1 MKHLFLTLMM
11 GVSLCVWSQN
21 SFSGKVTDT
30 LQQPITGA
38 TVYLPDLH
46 KTAIT
51 DAAGGFAF
59 RHLPAGK
66 LRVSVSAL
74 GYASRQETVAVS
86 GETTLDVVLTQSEF
100 RMDEVVVSTAFSRL
114 QSQNVMKIE
123 KQSVADM
130 QKKGAATLIEGLS
143 TLPGVAQVSTGTS
156 IGKPVIRGLS
166 GNRVLVYTQGVR
178 MENQQF
184 GDEHGLGLNDAG
196 VESAEVIKGP
206 ASLLYGSDAI
216 GGVIYLNPEKFA
228 EAGAFKADVRQRFF
242 SNTLGSSTSVGVKTS
257 SEKWKFLGRGSYD
270 THSDY
275 EIPDGDRVTNTRYN
289 EKDLKLATGFSD
301 RRISSV
307 LRYNYNALD
316 LGIPEEGI
324 GVQSNSKSTLYPKQ
338 DVRSH
343 ILSWGNTLFF
353 ADSKLDVNLG
363 YIDNRRKEL
372 EDSPTPA
379 LDMRLQTTSYDVKY
393 HFPKSTHWEVISG
406 AQGLWQ
412 ENRNAGEERLIPDA
426 QVRDFGVFT
435 TALGEWNGHTLQTG
449 LRFDTRNVTG
459 NAFGTPGEEGSFET
473 VDRSFSSLNA
483 QVGYSHKIANS
494 TTVRLNVA
502 SGFRAPNLAELT
514 SNGVHEGTNRYE
526 VGNANLDKEQNV
538 QVDLDLEYGNS
549 HFECFLN
556 GFYNH
561 IDRYIYAAPTGEVRE
576 GNDVYD
582 YVQSNARLFGGEAG
596 FHLHPHPLDWLHLQ
610 STISLVKGERTD
622 GTALPLVPATD
633 WDNSIR
639 VEFKKG
645 QWLKDGYATFDV
657 NYTFE
662 QNRVGAFETPTGDY
676 ALFNLG
682 AGGKITLG
690 KTSFLLTMSANN
702 LFDRTYIA
710 HLSRLKTDGIP
721 NIGRNFIVGLS
732 FQL

>member
-1 MKHLFLTLMM
+1 MKYYFLMLFL
-11 GVSLCVWSQN
+11 GVSFFSWSQH

-30 LQQPITGA
+30 LQQPIIGA
-38 TVYLPDLH
+38 TIYLPDLH

-51 DAAGGFAF
+51 DAGGAFAF
-59 RHLPAGK
+59 RHLPAGT
-66 LRVSVSAL
+66 LRLSVSAI
-74 GYASRQETVAVS
+74 GFATKQETVVVS
-86 GETTLDVVLTQSEF
+86 GETTLDIVLSQSEF
-100 RMDEVVVSTAFSRL
+100 HMDEVVVSTAFSRL

-130 QKKGAATLIEGLS
+130 QKKGVATLIEGLS

-228 EAGAFKADVRQRFF
+228 EAGAFKADLTQRLF
-242 SNTLGSSTSVGVKTS
+242 SNTLGSNTSVGIRTS
-257 SEKWKFLGRGSYD
+257 SEKWKFLGRGSYN

-275 EIPDGDRVTNTRYN
+275 KIPDGDRVTNTRYN
-289 EKDLKLATGFSD
+289 EKDLKLATGYSD

-324 GVQSNSKSTLYPKQ
+324 GAQSESKSTLYPKQ

-353 ADSKLDVNLG
+353 ADSKLDINLG
-363 YIDNRRKEL
+363 FIENRRKEL
-372 EDSPTPA
+372 EESAVPA
-379 LDMRLQTTSYDVKY
+379 LDMRLQTTSYDLKY
-393 HFPKSTHWEVISG
+393 HFPKTTHWELISG
-406 AQGLWQ
+406 VQGLWQ
-412 ENRNAGEERLIPDA
+412 ENRNSGEERLIPDA
-426 QVRDFGVFT
+426 GVRDFGVFT
-435 TALGEWNGHTLQTG
+435 TALAEWEGHTLQTG
-449 LRFDTRNVTG
+449 IRFDTRQVTG
-459 NAFGTPGEEGSFET
+459 DAFGTPGEEGSFST

-483 QVGYSHKIANS
+483 QVGYSRKIFGS
-494 TTVRLNVA
+494 TTLRLNVA

-538 QVDLDLEYGNS
+538 QLDLDLEYGNS

-561 IDRYIYAAPTGEVRE
+561 IDRYIYAAPTGEIRE

-582 YVQSNARLFGGEAG
+582 YVQSNARLYGGEAG

-610 STISLVKGERTD
+610 STMSLVKGERTD
-622 GTALPLVPATD
+622 GSALPLIPAVD
-633 WDNSIR
+633 WDNSLRI
-639 VEFKKG
+639 EFKKTD
-645 QWLKDGYATFDV
+645 WLSDGYATFDV
-657 NYTFE
+657 NYTFA
-662 QNRVGAFETPTGDY
+662 QDHVGPFETRTGDY

-682 AGGKITLG
+682 AGGRITIG
-690 KTSFLLTMSANN
+690 ETAFRLTMSANN
-702 LFDRTYIA
+702 LFDRTYVA
-710 HLSRLKTDGIP
+710 HLSRLKTYGIP
-721 NIGRNFIVGLS
+721 NIGRNIILGVQ